1 MTNEAK
7 RQALAAY
14 EIEVECIHEM
24 LKYFDEEAFEKA
36 GTEVAFVEQDEC
48 FERDPFTCLK
58 MSYDYLKSIGYN

>member
-1 MTNEAK
+1 MEILPDGTKRYAPVGTGVMNFEKIMT
-7 RQALAAY
+7 
-14 EIEVECIHEM
+14 
-24 LKYFDEEAFEKA
+24 AFGKA